1 MKYNGFEKEEHF
13 DRFSFYNG
21 ACIMKSETII
31 NLKKITKTAIC
42 NKILCTFALD

>member
-21 ACIMKSETII
+21 ACIMKSETIT
-31 NLKKITKTAIC
+31 NLKNFTKTAIR

>member
-31 NLKKITKTAIC
+31 NLKKCLVITEVNQK
-42 NKILCTFALD
+42 